1 MREKQAERVMQH
13 TVKDVI
19 AFDGIGVHSGQK
31 ARMRICPAP
40 ANYGVWFK
48 RVDVSEGDAL
58 IPARFDAVCDTRL
71 CTVLGNADGATIS
84 TVEHVM
90 SALSACGV
98 DNALIEVDGPEVPIM
113 DGSAEHFV
121 RGISQAGLIALKEER
136 VMIRILETVVVDGDD
151 GARAELHPSNE
162 YEIDFTIDFADPAI
176 GRQRRMFNVG
186 AEAFADEIAEC
197 RTFGHLADVEKLRA
211 AGLGRGGSLDNAVVV
226 DNGRVLNPDGLRHPD
241 EFVRHKI
248 LDAIGD
254 LALAG
259 APVMGRYVGFKS
271 GHGMTN
277 RLLRALMARPSAWR
291 FESAETSV
299 VPLPRR
305 EMRREYRSAVA

>member
-1 MREKQAERVMQH
+1 MQQ

-19 AFDGIGVHSGQK
+19 TFDGVGVHSGKK
-31 ARMRICPAP
+31 ARMRISPAP

-48 RVDVSEGDAL
+48 RVDLSEGDIM

-71 CTVLGNADGATIS
+71 CTVLGNADGATVS

-98 DNALIEVDGPEVPIM
+98 DNALIEIDGPEIPIM

-121 RGISQAGLIALKEER
+121 RGVAETGLLSQDEER
-136 VMIRILETVVVDGDD
+136 VMIRVLETVVIDGEN
-151 GARAELHPSNE
+151 GARAELHPSDVL
-162 YEIDFTIDFADPAI
+162 EIDFEIDFADPAI
-176 GRQRRMFNVG
+176 GRQRRVFEVG
-186 AEAFADEIAEC
+186 VEGFADDIAEC

-226 DNGRVLNPDGLRHPD
+226 DNGRVLNPGGLRFPD

-259 APVMGRYVGFKS
+259 APIVGRYVGVKS

-277 RLLRALMARPSAWR
+277 RLLRALMARPNAWR
-291 FESAETSV
+291 FESAETPV
-299 VPLPRR
+299 VPLSRR
-305 EMRREYRSAVA
+305 QTRHERGLDLASAVA

>member
-1 MREKQAERVMQH
+1 MQQ

-19 AFDGIGVHSGQK
+19 TFDGVGVHSGRK

-48 RVDVSEGDAL
+48 RVDIREGDVM

-71 CTVLGNADGATIS
+71 CTVLGNASGATVS

-98 DNALIEVDGPEVPIM
+98 DNALIEVDGPEIPIM
-113 DGSAEHFV
+113 DGSAEYFV
-121 RGISQAGLIALKEER
+121 RGLSETGVLSQDEER
-136 VMIRILETVVVDGDD
+136 VMIRVLETVVIDGEG
-151 GARAELHPSNE
+151 GARAELHPSDAF
-162 YEIDFTIDFADPAI
+162 EIDFTIDFADPAI
-176 GRQRRMFNVG
+176 GRQHRVFEVS
-186 AEAFADEIAEC
+186 AEGFADDIAEC

-226 DNGRVLNPDGLRHPD
+226 DQGRVLNPGGLRFQD

-259 APVMGRYVGFKS
+259 APIVGRYVGVKS

-277 RLLRALMARPSAWR
+277 RLLRALMARPNAWR
-291 FESAETSV
+291 FESAEAPV
-299 VPLPRR
+299 VPLTRRQSRR
-305 EMRREYRSAVA
+305 ERGLDLASAVA

>member
-1 MREKQAERVMQH
+1 
-13 TVKDVI
+13 
-19 AFDGIGVHSGQK
+19 
-31 ARMRICPAP
+31 MRICTAP

-48 RVDVSEGDAL
+48 RVDVTEGDAM

-71 CTVLGNADGATIS
+71 CTVLGNADGATVS

-98 DNALIEVDGPEVPIM
+98 DNALIEIDGPEVPIM

-121 RGISQAGLIALKEER
+121 RGLAKTGLLSLNEER
-136 VMIRILETVVVDGDD
+136 VMIRVLETVVVDGEG
-151 GARAELHPSNE
+151 GARAELHPSDE
-162 YEIDFTIDFADPAI
+162 FVVDFEIDFQDPAI
-176 GRQRRMFNVG
+176 GRQHRVFKVASEG
-186 AEAFADEIAEC
+186 FVDDIADC
-197 RTFGHLADVEKLRA
+197 RTFGHLADVERLRA

-226 DNGRVLNPDGLRHPD
+226 DNGRVLNPGGLRHPD

-259 APVMGRYVGFKS
+259 SPVMGRYVGVKA

-291 FESAETSV
+291 FESAEMPVT
-299 VPLPRR
+299 PLVARDRR
-305 EMRREYRSAVA
+305 RDYETRVA

>member
-1 MREKQAERVMQH
+1 MQH

-19 AFDGIGVHSGQK
+19 TFDGVGVHSGRK

-48 RVDVSEGDAL
+48 RVDVTEGDSM

-71 CTVLGNADGATIS
+71 CTVLGNADGATVS

-98 DNALIEVDGPEVPIM
+98 DNVLIEIDGPEVPIM

-121 RGISQAGLIALKEER
+121 RGLAKTGLLSLDEER
-136 VMIRILETVVVDGDD
+136 VMIRVLETVVVDGEG
-151 GARAELHPSNE
+151 GARAELHPADE
-162 YEIDFTIDFADPAI
+162 FEIDFEIDFQDPAI
-176 GRQRRMFNVG
+176 GRQHRVFKVSSDG
-186 AEAFADEIAEC
+186 FVDDIADC
-197 RTFGHLADVEKLRA
+197 RTFGHLADVERLRA

-226 DNGRVLNPDGLRHPD
+226 DNGRVLNPGGLRHPD

-259 APVMGRYVGFKS
+259 SPVMGRYVGVKA

-277 RLLRALMARPSAWR
+277 RLLRALMARPNAWR
-291 FESAETSV
+291 FESAETPV
-299 VPLPRR
+299 VPLVARDR
-305 EMRREYRSAVA
+305 RREYTTQVA